1 MCCRDLLGLANAA
14 YLEGFP
20 FPALLSVAPY
30 CVPGGIRVVSKWL
43 FLRLARTGTRRIE
56 NTDCRTF
63 VIYSSGHVSRS
74 RQRFRRILEYVGP
87 LGRAANL
94 TLSVHDLGDKVAGVE
109 VGHEATDLAAFYLQD
124 AHTVV
129 GDRVPVRSTLRR
141 PLQRRT
147 LLGGE
152 NVSEL
157 GPHLAEGATVAP
169 PELAQAF
176 VASEDTRHRDVAHFA
191 VSGVHLDQGLD
202 VLVFLQLSQR
212 LDEAVRH
219 LFRHVTDP
227 FSYGLLR
234 NVPWSSGFPRQLYQ
248 GVVSPVH

>member
-1 MCCRDLLGLANAA
+1 MRCWGLHRLAN
-14 YLEGFP
+14 
-20 FPALLSVAPY
+20 PAFLSRFLCSVLPSVAPY
-30 CVPGGIRVVSKWL
+30 CVPSGIRVVSKWP

-56 NTDCRTF
+56 NTDCRIF
-63 VIYSSGHVSRS
+63 VIYTSGHVSRS
-74 RQRFRRILEYVGP
+74 RQQFYRTLEYAGP

-94 TLSVHDLGDKVAGVE
+94 TLSVHDLGAEVAGVE
-109 VGHEATDLAAFYLQD
+109 VGHEATYLAALYLQD

-129 GDRVPVRSTLRR
+129 GDRVPVRSTLSR

-157 GPHLAEGATVAP
+157 GPHLAEGPTVP
-169 PELAQAF
+169 TPELAQAI
-176 VASEDTRHRDVAHFA
+176 VASEGSRHRDVAHFA
-191 VSGVHLDQGLD
+191 VSGVDLDQGLD

-227 FSYGLLR
+227 FSHGLLR
-234 NVPWSSGFPRQLYQ
+234 NVPWSSGFP
-248 GVVSPVH
+248 

>member
-1 MCCRDLLGLANAA
+1 MRCRGVQGVANAA

-20 FPALLSVAPY
+20 FPALPPVAPY
-30 CVPGGIRVVSKWL
+30 CAPGGIRMVSKWP

-56 NTDCRTF
+56 NTDCRIF
-63 VIYSSGHVSRS
+63 VIYTSGHLSMS
-74 RQRFRRILEYVGP
+74 SQRFRRILKYVGP

-129 GDRVPVRSTLRR
+129 GDRVPVRSTLRC

-176 VASEDTRHRDVAHFA
+176 VASEDTRHRDVAHLAVLGVDPGPVPRRPGPPPAFA
-191 VSGVHLDQGLD
+191 APRRSRPLSLGTCHRSFLTRPSKRRP
-202 VLVFLQLSQR
+202 LVDRGSAFTISR
-212 LDEAVRH
+212 SRG
-219 LFRHVTDP
+219 P
-227 FSYGLLR
+227 
-234 NVPWSSGFPRQLYQ
+234 SS
-248 GVVSPVH
+248 